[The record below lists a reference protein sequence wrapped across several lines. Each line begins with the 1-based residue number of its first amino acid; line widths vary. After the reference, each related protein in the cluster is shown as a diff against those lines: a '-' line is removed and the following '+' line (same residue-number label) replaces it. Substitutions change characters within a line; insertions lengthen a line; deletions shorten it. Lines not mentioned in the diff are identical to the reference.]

1 MSFHICRKLQEA
13 LTRCFC
19 AMLTKLSIHVCIFW
33 ACFACSKNCKLLR
46 IPSPKERHHTK
57 IQYQLK
63 SENISLAQVFSKMEQ
78 VVEVLSIEDYS
89 VSQTTL
95 DNVSISQRND
105 TVIKKEWSNESELS
119 SSFFDWQLVKIH
131 YMDAKELNVYNI
143 NPKAAYTVTRKSN
156 ILLSFLRSLLTL
168 QKSKVI
174 T

>member
-1 MSFHICRKLQEA
+1 MFLCNA
-13 LTRCFC
+13 DN
-19 AMLTKLSIHVCIFW
+19 LSIHVCIFW

-46 IPSPKERHHTK
+46 ISSHKERHHTK

-95 DNVSISQRND
+95 DNVSITQRND
-105 TVIKKEWSNESELS
+105 TVIEKEWSNESELS
-119 SSFFDWQLVKIH
+119 SSFFDSQLVKIH

-143 NPKAAYTVTRKSN
+143 NPKAAYTVTRKSSN

-168 QKSKVI
+168 QKSKAI